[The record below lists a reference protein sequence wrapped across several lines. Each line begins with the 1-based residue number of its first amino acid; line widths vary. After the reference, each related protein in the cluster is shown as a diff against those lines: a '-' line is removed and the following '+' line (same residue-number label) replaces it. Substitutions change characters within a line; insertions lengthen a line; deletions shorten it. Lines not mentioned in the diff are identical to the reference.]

1 MRKIIGL
8 IILALFLFS
17 CKENPI
23 EKTEEAYPDKSPKVV
38 GVYKLNENQEDIKIE
53 EKILFPTGEL
63 KMKGPITNNLRHG
76 VWVAYFKSGKKQSEG
91 EFVNGVRNGFTTVY
105 HENGNKL
112 YEGFYT
118 DGKESGVWKF
128 YSKDGSLNSE
138 KKFD

>member
-1 MRKIIGL
+1 MRKLIGL
-8 IILALFLFS
+8 IILTLALFS
-17 CKENPI
+17 CKEKHI
-23 EKTEEAYPDKSPKVV
+23 EKTEEAYPDNSPKVV
-38 GVYKLNENQEDIKIE
+38 GIYKLDENKQEIKVE

-63 KMKGPITNNLRHG
+63 KMQGPIKNNLRHG

-91 EFVNGVRNGFTTVY
+91 EFVDGVRNGFTIVY
-105 HENGNKL
+105 HENGTKL

-118 DGKESGVWKF
+118 DGKESGLWKF

>member
-1 MRKIIGL
+1 MRKIVSL
-8 IILALFLFS
+8 IILTLLLFS
-17 CKENPI
+17 CKENYI
-23 EKTEEAYPDKSPKVV
+23 EKTEETYPDKSPKVV
-38 GVYKLNENQEDIKIE
+38 GIYKLDENQQEIKFE

-63 KMKGPITNNLRHG
+63 KMKGPIKNNLRHG

-91 EFVNGVRNGFTTVY
+91 EFVDGVRNGFTIVY

-138 KKFD
+138 KKFN